1 MLPGNETKA
10 FKIMLELFRCKT
22 PGAHVNTSGLKK
34 IVEGKDNRIQ
44 LDNNFNNWNTQQP
57 LRDLI
62 NQVNK
67 APYARNEEAKKHN
80 KKQAKTMEDLTIE
93 IITCL
98 YKAMRTSRKS
108 NFAELLYKRRNE
120 TLDQLQLHARLYLK
134 STKNEKQTEDDAT
147 ITTNG
152 ENGKKTTEKIEAQR
166 KNYDNIQNKWK
177 KGSACDR
184 MKIIIAWWI
193 AFGYPELGR
202 SGEHPEVIANLF

>member
-10 FKIMLELFRCKT
+10 FKIMLELFGCKT
-22 PGAHVNTSGLKK
+22 SGAPVNTSRLKK
-34 IVEGKDNRIQ
+34 IVEGKDNSIQ

-177 KGSACDR
+177 NVVGVCYSNQ
-184 MKIIIAWWI
+184 
-193 AFGYPELGR
+193 
-202 SGEHPEVIANLF
+202 V